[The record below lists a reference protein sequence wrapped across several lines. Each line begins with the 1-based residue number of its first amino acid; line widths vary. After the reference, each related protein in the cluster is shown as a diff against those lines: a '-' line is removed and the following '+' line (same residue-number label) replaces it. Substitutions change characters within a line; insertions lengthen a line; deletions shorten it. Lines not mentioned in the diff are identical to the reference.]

1 MKSTA
6 IEPRPLLE
14 TIFKLHLHT
23 TTVENV
29 EVKTNNN
36 FNGVKC
42 NYKF

>member
-1 MKSTA
+1 MKHTA
-6 IEPRPLLE
+6 IEPRTHLE

-29 EVKTNNN
+29 EVKTDNNY
-36 FNGVKC
+36 NGVKC